1 MKGEVREME
10 SLIKD
15 GWVMVDEWMWDGLG
29 RGDFETSC
37 HMRKKERET
46 EKSKTEQ
53 SRLKEER
60 GKKEAATLHTSGC
73 E

>member
-15 GWVMVDEWMWDGLG
+15 GWVMVDEWMRDGLG

-37 HMRKKERET
+37 HMRKKER
-46 EKSKTEQ
+46 KGN
-53 SRLKEER
+53 R
-60 GKKEAATLHTSGC
+60 KK
-73 E
+73 